1 MTLTTPCTSQPET
14 AQIRIAATPV
24 AARPSFDL
32 GGAALQSAMSSS
44 QEASILLQLYT
55 QTILGTPDI
64 ELPAGVD
71 KLSGSTVVEDLPK
84 HQKSARTNANDYLKS
99 VNPTLIAEVAD
110 IIGFANLWNAEFASL
125 LGFAKNIDQPGNKAN
140 FTTGIQNLI
149 NQVKAKQAD
158 VAPALSALNGF
169 LPRVQRDLA
178 LLADDAADV
187 ERALGGTGGE
197 IARLKASISADQSE
211 RGKYIGIIVGGATTD
226 VVGAVMILV
235 GVFAEIETAG
245 LSTALV
251 AGGAAVV
258 AGGTTAM
265 ISAGTE
271 LGVLDARISSE
282 SQKLAADEL
291 LFASTNQAHHNVDAL
306 ETATQRGVAA
316 VTSLQK
322 SWLALDHALNGVL
335 QELSVAG
342 PDLGSW
348 LENLLLSANDDWATA
363 LKLARSIQQ
372 YGVLPVKKT
381 KH

>member
-1 MTLTTPCTSQPET
+1 M
-14 AQIRIAATPV
+14 AATP
-24 AARPSFDL
+24 AATRPSL
-32 GGAALQSAMSSS
+32 NVGASAIQSAMSST

-64 ELPAGVD
+64 ELPADVD
-71 KLSGSTVVEDLPK
+71 KLSGSTVVADLPK
-84 HQKSARTNANDYLKS
+84 HQKAARAHANDYLKS
-99 VNPTLIAEVAD
+99 VNPTLVAEVAD
-110 IIGFANLWNAEFASL
+110 VVGFANLWNAEFASL
-125 LGFAKNIDQPGNKAN
+125 LSLAKNIDQPGNKAN

-149 NQVKAKQAD
+149 QQVKAKQAD
-158 VAPALSALNGF
+158 VAPALAALDGF
-169 LPRVQRDLA
+169 LPKVQGDLA
-178 LLADDAADV
+178 LFADDAADV
-187 ERALGGTGGE
+187 EKALGGEGGE

-226 VVGAVMILV
+226 IVGVVMILV

-271 LGVLDARISSE
+271 LGVLDARITSE
-282 SQKLAADEL
+282 SQDLATDEL

-322 SWLALDHALNGVL
+322 SWLALGQDLEGVL
-335 QELSVAG
+335 QELNVAG
-342 PDLGSW
+342 PDLGDW
-348 LENLLLSANDDWATA
+348 LENLLLSANDDWAAA
-363 LKLARSIQQ
+363 LKLARSLQQ
-372 YGVLPVKKT
+372 YGVMPVKKT
-381 KH
+381 TH